1 MVISHMRIRKS
12 LKAFTLVEI
21 LVVLAIIA
29 TLLSI
34 VSPRFFHYLTQS
46 KETTLKH
53 DLNTMREAIDKF
65 YSDKNSYP
73 NTLEDLVQYKY
84 LRSIPPD
91 PITDSQL
98 TWVVTPPADP
108 NDLGAVANIHSGSA
122 ELAEDGSAYA
132 TW

>member
-1 MVISHMRIRKS
+1 MVRKKQ

-29 TLLSI
+29 TLLSV

-65 YSDKNSYP
+65 YSDRNTYP
-73 NTLEDLVQYKY
+73 NTLEELVQYKY

-91 PITDSQL
+91 PITDSNL
-98 TWVVTPPADP
+98 TWIITPPADP
-108 NDLGAVANIHSGSA
+108 NEQGAVADIYSGSS
-122 ELAEDGSAYA
+122 EIAEDGTAYA

>member
-1 MVISHMRIRKS
+1 MVRKKQ

-29 TLLSI
+29 TLLSV

-65 YSDKNSYP
+65 YSDRNTYP
-73 NTLEDLVQYKY
+73 NTLEELVQYRY

-91 PITDSQL
+91 PITDSNL
-98 TWVVTPPADP
+98 TWIITPPADP
-108 NDLGAVANIHSGSA
+108 NEQGAVADIYSGSA
-122 ELAEDGSAYA
+122 EIAEDGTAYA

>member
-1 MVISHMRIRKS
+1 MVTQKN

-53 DLNTMREAIDKF
+53 DLHIMREAIDKF
-65 YSDKNSYP
+65 YSDRNIYP
-73 NTLEDLVQYKY
+73 NTLDDLVQYKY
-84 LRSIPPD
+84 LRNIPPD
-91 PITDSQL
+91 PLTDSNL
-98 TWVVTPPADP
+98 TWIITPPGDP
-108 NDLGAVANIHSGSA
+108 NDQGAVADIHSGSPEIA
-122 ELAEDGSAYA
+122 SDGSPYA
-132 TW
+132 LW

>member
-1 MVISHMRIRKS
+1 MVTKKQ

-29 TLLSI
+29 TLLSV

-65 YSDKNSYP
+65 YSDRNTYP
-73 NTLEDLVQYKY
+73 NTLEELVQYKY

-91 PITDSQL
+91 PITDSNL
-98 TWVVTPPADP
+98 TWVISPPADP
-108 NDLGAVANIHSGSA
+108 NEQGAVADIHSGAA
-122 ELAEDGSAYA
+122 EIAEDGTPYVL
-132 TW
+132 W